1 MQPIAE
7 PPTSRR
13 ALVDRLALGIL
24 LGVVVVSIGAVALF
38 TVYMN
43 RIEVAAEGLR
53 RVDAL
58 PSYEGRPV
66 AVGSDGVAA
75 VNYLL
80 MTTSQDGSLESVL
93 IAHLSAS
100 RRHLTLI
107 ALPADLIA
115 DDGSGRLTLATS
127 YRLDPLR
134 TARAVES
141 LTETRMD
148 HQVHINLHGFPKVVD
163 RLGGIQL
170 DGVRLSGDDVVAR
183 LMEIPDARERS
194 AWTAALLQG
203 AFARSSL
210 GTSITDPDRF
220 DKLLDALTPC
230 IVVDA
235 GLTADEIQSTL
246 VESRVHADEITTW
259 TLATADPTTFGTL
272 PDPTDLDELKDAL
285 RNDSLPH
292 GGSQSVTVT
301 PMPQST
307 R

>member
-1 MQPIAE
+1 MYKRQ
-7 PPTSRR
+7 
-13 ALVDRLALGIL
+13 
-24 LGVVVVSIGAVALF
+24 
-38 TVYMN
+38 
-43 RIEVAAEGLR
+43 AEGLR

-148 HQVHINLHGFPKVVD
+148 HQVPVSYTH
-163 RLGGIQL
+163 L
-170 DGVRLSGDDVVAR
+170 DVYKRQTMPAGRPRRDCWSG
-183 LMEIPDARERS
+183 LNRS
-194 AWTAALLQG
+194 TTPAA
-203 AFARSSL
+203 S
-210 GTSITDPDRF
+210 
-220 DKLLDALTPC
+220 
-230 IVVDA
+230 
-235 GLTADEIQSTL
+235 
-246 VESRVHADEITTW
+246 
-259 TLATADPTTFGTL
+259 
-272 PDPTDLDELKDAL
+272 
-285 RNDSLPH
+285 
-292 GGSQSVTVT
+292 
-301 PMPQST
+301 
-307 R
+307 

>member
-141 LTETRMD
+141 PPRRAWTIRCTSTCTVSPRSSIASAEL
-148 HQVHINLHGFPKVVD
+148 
-163 RLGGIQL
+163 QL
-170 DGVRLSGDDVVAR
+170 DGVRPPA
-183 LMEIPDARERS
+183 
-194 AWTAALLQG
+194 
-203 AFARSSL
+203 
-210 GTSITDPDRF
+210 
-220 DKLLDALTPC
+220 
-230 IVVDA
+230 
-235 GLTADEIQSTL
+235 
-246 VESRVHADEITTW
+246 TTW
-259 TLATADPTTFGTL
+259 WPA
-272 PDPTDLDELKDAL
+272 
-285 RNDSLPH
+285 
-292 GGSQSVTVT
+292 
-301 PMPQST
+301 
-307 R
+307 